1 MKKYNDL
8 STYLINRFGHKV
20 YKISLSTGCTCPNR
34 DGKISYG
41 GCIFCSEGG
50 SGDFAAPAALSV
62 KNQIENGKKLIKTKL
77 KNIAPE
83 NISYIAYFQSFTNTY
98 APVEK
103 LKTIFYEAAGFNEI
117 SVISIATRPDCLS
130 DDCIKMLE
138 KLNKIKPV
146 WIELGLQTIHAA
158 TAEYINRGYAL
169 DIFENSLKR
178 LKEAGIEVI
187 VHVILGLPGET
198 EEMMLETIKYL
209 SGLNIDGIKLQLLH
223 VLNNTR
229 LGNIFFEQYNL
240 LSDLYS
246 GNELLLKTAEKLK
259 LNIISPEM
267 YVDIVK
273 KCIEILPEHIVIH
286 RLTGDAPK
294 KDLIY
299 PLWSTDKKR
308 ILNSINKI
316 L

>member
-8 STYLINRFGHKV
+8 STYLKKRFGHKV

-50 SGDFAAPAALSV
+50 SGDFAASAGLPVSE
-62 KNQIENGKKLIKTKL
+62 QIKSGKKLIEAKL
-77 KNIAPE
+77 KNFAPE

-103 LKTIFYEAAGFNEI
+103 LEKIFYETAEFDEI

-138 KLNKIKPV
+138 KLNTIKPV
-146 WIELGLQTIHAA
+146 WIELGLQTIHEA
-158 TAEYINRGYAL
+158 TAEYINRGYTL

-187 VHVILGLPGET
+187 VHVILGLPGES
-198 EEMMLETIKYL
+198 EEMMLETVRYL
-209 SGLNIDGIKLQLLH
+209 SELNIDGIKLQLLH
-223 VLNNTR
+223 VLKHTR
-229 LGNIFFEQYNL
+229 LGNIFLEQYSL

-246 GNELLLKTAEKLK
+246 DNELLLKTAEKLK
-259 LNIISPEM
+259 LNIVSQEM

-273 KCIEILPEHIVIH
+273 KCIEIIPERIVIH
-286 RLTGDAPK
+286 RLTGDAPR

-308 ILNSINKI
+308 ILNSINKS
-316 L
+316 